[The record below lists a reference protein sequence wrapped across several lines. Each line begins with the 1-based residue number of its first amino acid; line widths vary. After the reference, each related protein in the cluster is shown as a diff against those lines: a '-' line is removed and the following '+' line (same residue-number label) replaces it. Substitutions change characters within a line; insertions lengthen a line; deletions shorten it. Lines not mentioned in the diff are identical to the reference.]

1 VSENLNTEQYADGI
15 QQFDLWQSSRSNTAN
30 RPALSVDQFLKWQNE
45 QSFSPSSETV
55 ASLKSPDI
63 DNTLRQREQIVR
75 REEMAALVG
84 RFHPEHLVKDTPED
98 LRQAILSQ
106 LAAVCSVESHTTELQ
121 WMLLHARRRE
131 LLGRLI
137 DQGRLV
143 DALHHNL
150 PATDRFGELLQK
162 VLERGQKFTIDGL
175 SLDDLSV
182 LAVVVEAISGIPAPV
197 PNLSDIRLRLAQ
209 ASRLDDQDVLLSKGF
224 VGRKAELQQLHD
236 FLLAPKTTTFPATLL
251 LTGLGGAGK
260 STLVTQFVREVMEKS
275 LATVVILDFDRP
287 GITIVDTTWLE
298 AEIARQ
304 VGQQYP
310 QLLERLRQARQDVR
324 DYKGDA
330 SERFLE
336 HSFESIQGSRTSAV
350 LRLIQKS
357 TAEIGVQDR
366 PFLVVLDTFEEIE
379 QFHDQLS
386 TFESWLYFLEDCLS
400 PMPLKI
406 IISGRS
412 VGSVVEE
419 HWAQQHMTI
428 DELETPLARK
438 LLIQLGVREQT
449 ARRLV
454 ASKVLP
460 RRPLE
465 LKLLAS
471 IMTDAPGTSVAGLER
486 EIRQIP
492 AARGKGDSVTKP
504 VEQLA
509 TGVIYRRVLNRLKDP
524 ITKRLAYPGLVLRY
538 VTVDLVQQVLAPVL
552 ELSISDDEA
561 QMALK
566 ELASH
571 AWLTYRQQDQ
581 IWHRKDL
588 RRMMIRLLESDQRT
602 IADNI
607 SRKAIEYFSAGSTTE
622 DFAEAMYHRLMLT
635 RTPEDG
641 QSLELPDLKLAVS
654 LIGNDADDLPQ
665 AAATL
670 LRFAKDG
677 RVPVAEV
684 ELLPPRYLPKAYR
697 RTGQRLV
704 NGRDYGSALRLY
716 ERGVQDGLSVD
727 WNEDT
732 VWPWEVEAL
741 YATARWKDIPVFRD
755 EVGPTE
761 YLAAMRS
768 LYPAEVI
775 SQSRLSAIALREAF
789 ESTDLRDRIGL
800 HVDYSMIDGVRTH
813 KQFGAVLSH
822 VSMALI
828 LLNDRDP
835 LPTDLREVLINL
847 ARTMIG
853 STDRILSSVLQR
865 RLVQLQRALGDEQ
878 PLTFYLGL
886 SGCRMDVQWL
896 ETVGEFIRNSPRPTL
911 GKLLL
916 EAHDTLKGVLSS
928 RRSTVRRV
936 LTAFDALN
944 KKRDQWYRLPIVLHP
959 DKHADILP
967 LLLRGSDSEFRDPC
981 RFAISEA
988 CQTRAARMQLA
999 EIISS
1004 ILKFSPPDLQ
1014 AETFADLIEHE
1025 AERGLEPYLEFLD
1038 RAGLLGVFMERLLE
1052 EFPEAAKLSR
1062 VHKAWLRWDT
1072 VLRSVIYTI

>member
-1 VSENLNTEQYADGI
+1 MSENLNTDSYADGI
-15 QQFDLWQSSRSNTAN
+15 QKFDLWQSRRTNSASKPT
-30 RPALSVDQFLKWQNE
+30 LSVDQLLKWQQD
-45 QSFSPSSETV
+45 QSSGLSPSTV
-55 ASLKSPDI
+55 ASFESPDVETTAQRQELI
-63 DNTLRQREQIVR
+63 DRS
-75 REEMAALVG
+75 EEIAALIG
-84 RFHPEHLVKDTPED
+84 RFHPEHLVANTPERD
-98 LRQAILSQ
+98 RQAILSQ
-106 LAAVCSVESHTTELQ
+106 LAIVCSIESHTTELQ
-121 WMLLHARRRE
+121 WMLLHTRRRE
-131 LLGRLI
+131 LLVRMI

-143 DALHHNL
+143 DALRQQL
-150 PATDRFGELLQK
+150 PATDRFGQLLQG
-162 VLERGQKFTIDGL
+162 VLERGSKFTIDGL
-175 SLDDLSV
+175 SIDDLSV

-209 ASRLDDQDVLLSKGF
+209 ASRIDDQQVLLSKGF

-236 FLLAPKTTTFPATLL
+236 FLLAPKTSSFPATLL

-275 LATVVILDFDRP
+275 QATVVILDFDRP

-298 AEIARQ
+298 SEIARQ

-310 QLLERLRQARQDVR
+310 QLLERLRHARQEVR
-324 DYKGDA
+324 EYKVDA
-330 SERFLE
+330 SERYLE

-357 TAEIGVQDR
+357 TAEIGVQNR

-379 QFHDQLS
+379 PFHDQLS
-386 TFESWLYFLEDCLS
+386 TFESWLYFLEDCLA

-412 VGSVVEE
+412 VGSEVER
-419 HWAQQHMTI
+419 WAQQRITI
-428 DELETPLARK
+428 DELEGPLARK

-471 IMTDAPGTSVAGLER
+471 IMSDAPQTSVSGLER

-492 AARGKGDSVTKP
+492 TARGQGDSAKP

-538 VTVDLVQQVLAPVL
+538 VTVDLVQQVLSPVL
-552 ELSISDDEA
+552 GLSITDDEA

-588 RRMMIRLLESDQRT
+588 RRMMIRLLESDQRDM
-602 IADNI
+602 ADKI
-607 SRKAIEYFSAGSTTE
+607 SQRAIEYFSRSTTRE

-641 QSLELPDLKLAVS
+641 QSLELQDLKLATS
-654 LIGNDADDLPQ
+654 LIGNDVDDLPQ

-677 RVPVAEV
+677 RVPIAEV

-704 NGRDYGSALRLY
+704 NGRDFGSALRLY
-716 ERGVQDGLSVD
+716 ERGVQDGLPVD
-727 WNEDT
+727 WSEDT
-732 VWPWEVEAL
+732 AWPWEVETL
-741 YATARWKDIPVFRD
+741 YATARWENIPVFRD
-755 EVGPTE
+755 DLGPAE
-761 YLAAMRS
+761 YLEAMR
-768 LYPAEVI
+768 LLHPAEVT
-775 SQSRLSAIALREAF
+775 SRPQLSSNALREVF
-789 ESTDLRDRIGL
+789 ESADLRDQIGL

-835 LPTDLREVLINL
+835 LPEDLRGVLINL
-847 ARTMIG
+847 ARSMIG

-865 RLVQLQRALGDEQ
+865 RLVQLQRALGDEE
-878 PLTFYLGL
+878 PLAFYLGL

-896 ETVGEFIRNSPRPTL
+896 ETVGEFVRNSPRPTL
-911 GKLLL
+911 GKLIL

-959 DKHADILP
+959 DKHADMLP

-981 RFAISEA
+981 RFAVLEA
-988 CQTRAARMQLA
+988 CRSRAARMQLA

-1004 ILKFSPPDLQ
+1004 VLQFSPPDLQ
-1014 AETFADLIEHE
+1014 LETFADLLEHE
-1025 AERGLEPYLEFLD
+1025 AERGLEPYLEFID

-1052 EFPEAAKLSR
+1052 EFPAASKLAR
-1062 VHKAWLRWDT
+1062 VHQAWLRWDT